1 MASGIPARGHHRV
14 LQPDA
19 NTVHPHWGYDGWMA
33 TDDIHIR
40 IPNDIT
46 QQIRT
51 IATQDE
57 RSLNRTI
64 IRLVRLGIAAHQTTT
79 ITR

>member
-1 MASGIPARGHHRV
+1 M
-14 LQPDA
+14 
-19 NTVHPHWGYDGWMA
+19 T

-64 IRLVRLGIAAHQTTT
+64 IRLVRLGIAAHQTT